1 MDISQDTVLTIITNA
16 IFLYGAVT
24 TNKTDIKW
32 LKETV
37 REIKER
43 IK

>member
-1 MDISQDTVLTIITNA
+1 MDISQDTVLTIIANA

-32 LKETV
+32 LKEAV
-37 REIKER
+37 KEIKAQ

>member
-1 MDISQDTVLTIITNA
+1 MDISQDTILTIIANA
-16 IFLYGAVT
+16 AFLYGAVT

>member
-1 MDISQDTVLTIITNA
+1 MDISQDTILTILANA

-32 LKETV
+32 LKESV
-37 REIKER
+37 KEIKEK
-43 IK
+43 IQ